1 MQALFYE
8 EHYFLDYTISKRHN
22 TVLVSIS
29 LALIYIMKHTFL
41 KFLFFLL
48 QRQFLTIYDSLNSFA
63 KLRYVCFVMDLYK
76 NNVGDIDN

>member
-1 MQALFYE
+1 
-8 EHYFLDYTISKRHN
+8 
-22 TVLVSIS
+22 
-29 LALIYIMKHTFL
+29 MKHTFK

-76 NNVGDIDN
+76 NNVTCTMAILIIEKTTRGQLLGYK